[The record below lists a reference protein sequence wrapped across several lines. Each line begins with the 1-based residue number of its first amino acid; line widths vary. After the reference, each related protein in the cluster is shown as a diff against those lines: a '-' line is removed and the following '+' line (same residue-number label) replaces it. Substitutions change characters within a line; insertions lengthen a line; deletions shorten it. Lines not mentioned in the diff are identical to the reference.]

1 MATIDYT
8 IPGQLKGIQIEPP
21 MNAMARA
28 MELRGLQE
36 ASNLNAL
43 RMQDQQ
49 IKMADAQRVSQQRNA
64 LSRIHADPKLQIGSP
79 EYLNRVQAEAPD
91 LLEEVMTRGQKRA
104 ELEEKI
110 EANKFKN
117 FTNTFSSFKTLVPSI
132 RNEYDVV
139 EYTTAAYNN
148 PHLKPYLEAIQPLER
163 AIESN
168 TQEFYRD
175 PENWRMQAMAANPK
189 ELFDM
194 IKERREANKPISVAP
209 GGVLVSPTGEEL
221 FRAPAREN
229 ESDLA
234 RLQRE
239 RGEIAAKDA
248 NDPRLTQYDARIS
261 KLVNPSEHLSDLARK
276 QDELVK
282 LEDALAQDPKNP
294 KLIQRIKEYRAD
306 IRKDTEWKPS
316 VVVTAPTLS
325 KDALDMAADRF
336 LTDGTLPSV
345 SRPNR
350 DAIVDRAAALAKEKG
365 INPDRVSQLANKAN
379 TSALTQL
386 TKQET
391 MVGAFEKNFVKN
403 VDIVDRLSKKTDNTG
418 VPLLQKWINVGKKA
432 SSGDPNLAAL
442 AVAIKAV
449 QNEYGKIVSG
459 SMGNTAV
466 AVSEIKRM
474 EELLNAAQTPQDVQ
488 AVLNTMREETQNR
501 MAGFNEQK
509 AELTGAIRGTTKPP
523 ANAVAPYTDAEK
535 ERRYQEWK
543 ANQGKAK

>member
-43 RMQDQQ
+43 RMQEQRM
-49 IKMADAQRVSQQRNA
+49 KMSEAQRLNQQRNA
-64 LSRIHADPKLQIGSP
+64 LSQIHADPKVKIGSP
-79 EYLNRVQAEAPD
+79 EYLNRVAAEAPD
-91 LLEEVMTRGQKRA
+91 LYESVATRAQQRA

-110 EANKFKN
+110 EGRKYQNFERKFKL
-117 FTNTFSSFKTLVPSI
+117 FQSITPTIRTIDDVTQFVTASYDDPDLGPILKQIRPYEVALTTNQDAF
-132 RNEYDVV
+132 NQD
-139 EYTTAAYNN
+139 
-148 PHLKPYLEAIQPLER
+148 
-163 AIESN
+163 
-168 TQEFYRD
+168 D
-175 PENWRMQAMAANPK
+175 ENWRLQAAGVSPK
-189 ELFDM
+189 E
-194 IKERREANKPISVAP
+194 IAEIARNKAKEEREANKPVVVSP
-209 GGVLVSPTGEEL
+209 GGQLVSPTGDVL
-221 FRAPAREN
+221 FSAEAKAPTPTEA
-229 ESDLA
+229 
-234 RLQRE
+234 QRNYE
-239 RGEIAAKDA
+239 AAKNSGFTGTFSEFLDRQKETEA
-248 NDPRLTQYDARIS
+248 EREWRLAKRP
-261 KLVNPSEHLSDLARK
+261 KSEGGEGYKGSFLDWKR
-276 QDELVK
+276 
-282 LEDALAQDPKNP
+282 
-294 KLIQRIKEYRAD
+294 
-306 IRKDTEWKPS
+306 DTAKS
-316 VVVTAPTLS
+316 TKFVVQTSSAPTLS
-325 KDALDMAADRF
+325 KDAIDDQANRF
-336 LTDGTLPSV
+336 LTDGTLPSLGMG
-345 SRPNR
+345 R
-350 DAIVDRAAALAKEKG
+350 DAIANRNAIINRASELARAQG
-365 INPDRVSQLANKAN
+365 MSNDRVTQLANKAN

-403 VDIVDRLSKKTDNTG
+403 VGIVDRLSKQTDNTG

-488 AVLNTMREETQNR
+488 AVLNTMRQETQNR
-501 MAGFNEQK
+501 MEGFKEQK
-509 AELTGAIRGTTKPP
+509 AELTGAMRSATKPP
-523 ANAVAPYTDAEK
+523 NVSAAPYTDKEK

-543 ANQGKAK
+543 AQQGKAKP

>member
-501 MAGFNEQK
+501 MAGFKEQK
-509 AELTGAIRGTTKPP
+509 AELTGAIRGITKPP

>member
-1 MATIDYT
+1 MAQVDPNIALS
-8 IPGQLKGIQIEPP
+8 IRQVQVPLEESPLNR
-21 MNAMARA
+21 M
-28 MELRGLQE
+28 RGYAE
-36 ASNLNAL
+36 FENAL
-43 RMQDQQ
+43 LKSQEMQRG
-49 IKMADAQRVSQQRNA
+49 IQQRNA
-64 LSRIHADPKLQIGSP
+64 LAKIHADPSVKVGSP
-79 EYLNRVQAEAPD
+79 EYLNLVQQRAPD
-91 LLEEVMTRGQKRA
+91 LFEAVMTRGQKRA

-117 FTNTFSSFKTLVPSI
+117 FTNTFGSFKMLVPSI

-148 PHLKPYLEAIQPLER
+148 PDLKPYLEAIRPRER
-163 AIESN
+163 AIEAN

-194 IKERREANKPISVAP
+194 AKERREANKPMVVGAN
-209 GGVLVSPTGEEL
+209 LVSPTGEVL
-221 FRAPAREN
+221 FSAPSRET

-239 RGEIAAKDA
+239 RQDIATKDP
-248 NDPRLTQYDARIS
+248 NDPRLKQYDARIS
-261 KLVNPSEHLSDLARK
+261 KLINPAEHLSDLARK
-276 QDELVK
+276 QDELVR
-282 LEDALAQDPKNP
+282 LEEALAEDPNNK
-294 KLIQRIKEYRAD
+294 KLQQRIREYKAD

-345 SRPNR
+345 SKPNR
-350 DAIVDRAAALAKEKG
+350 DAIVERAAAVAKEKG
-365 INPDRVSQLANKAN
+365 ISGDRVTQLANKAN

-403 VDIVDRLSKKTDNTG
+403 VDIVDRLSRKTDNTG
-418 VPLLQKWINVGKKA
+418 VPLLQKWINEGKRA
-432 SSGDPNLAAL
+432 TSGDPNLAGL

-474 EELLNAAQTPQDVQ
+474 EKLLNDAQTPQDVQ

-501 MAGFNEQK
+501 MAGFKEQK
-509 AELTGAIRGTTKPP
+509 AELLGSMRSATKPP
-523 ANAVAPYTDAEK
+523 NVSAAPYTDKEK

-543 ANQGKAK
+543 AQQGKAKP

>member
-1 MATIDYT
+1 MAQVDPNIALS
-8 IPGQLKGIQIEPP
+8 IRQVQVPLEESPLNR
-21 MNAMARA
+21 M
-28 MELRGLQE
+28 RGYAE
-36 ASNLNAL
+36 FENAL
-43 RMQDQQ
+43 LKSQEMQRG
-49 IKMADAQRVSQQRNA
+49 IQQRNA
-64 LSRIHADPKLQIGSP
+64 LAKIHADPSVKVGSP
-79 EYLNRVQAEAPD
+79 EYLNLVQQRAPD
-91 LLEEVMTRGQKRA
+91 LFEAVMTRGQKRA

-132 RNEYDVV
+132 QNEYDVV
-139 EYTTAAYNN
+139 EYVKAAYNN
-148 PHLKPYLEAIQPLER
+148 PDLKPYLEALRPLER
-163 AIESN
+163 AIEVN

-221 FRAPAREN
+221 FRAPSRET

-239 RGEIAAKDA
+239 RQDIATKDP
-248 NDPRLTQYDARIS
+248 NDPRLKQYDARIS
-261 KLVNPSEHLSDLARK
+261 KLINPAEHLSDLARK
-276 QDELVK
+276 QDELVR
-282 LEDALAQDPKNP
+282 LEEALAEDPNNK
-294 KLIQRIKEYRAD
+294 KLQQRIREYKAD

-325 KDALDMAADRF
+325 KDALDMAAERF
-336 LTDGTLPSV
+336 LTDGTLPTV

-365 INPDRVSQLANKAN
+365 INPDRVTQLANKAN

-403 VDIVDRLSKKTDNTG
+403 VDIVDRLSKQTDNTG

-488 AVLNTMREETQNR
+488 AVLNTMRQETRNR
-501 MAGFNEQK
+501 MEGFKEQK
-509 AELTGAIRGTTKPP
+509 AELTGAMRGSTNKPATP
-523 ANAVAPYTDAEK
+523 AAKSDVRSRADAIL
-535 ERRYQEWK
+535 
-543 ANQGKAK
+543 GK

>member
-28 MELRGLQE
+28 MELRGMQE

-43 RMQDQQ
+43 RMQEQEM
-49 IKMADAQRVSQQRNA
+49 KMAETQRLNQQRNA
-64 LSRIHADPKLQIGSP
+64 LSRIHADPKVKIGSP
-79 EYLNRVQAEAPD
+79 EYLARVQTDAPD
-91 LLEEVMTRGQKRA
+91 LFEGVATRVQKSA
-104 ELEEKI
+104 DLEEKI

-117 FTNTFSSFKTLVPSI
+117 FTNTFGSFKTLVPSI
-132 RNEYDVV
+132 QNEYDVV

-148 PHLKPYLEAIQPLER
+148 PDLKPYLEAIRPLER
-163 AIESN
+163 AIEVN

-194 IKERREANKPISVAP
+194 AKERREANKPVVVAQ
-209 GGVLVSPTGEEL
+209 GGQLVSPTGDVL
-221 FRAPAREN
+221 FSAEAKAPTPTEA
-229 ESDLA
+229 
-234 RLQRE
+234 QRNYQ
-239 RGEIAAKDA
+239 AAKDSGFTGTFA
-248 NDPRLTQYDARIS
+248 DYLDQQKETEAEREYRRA
-261 KLVNPSEHLSDLARK
+261 KLPVSQGGSGFTGTFLDFK
-276 QDELVK
+276 
-282 LEDALAQDPKNP
+282 
-294 KLIQRIKEYRAD
+294 KLITKAN
-306 IRKDTEWKPS
+306 KF
-316 VVVTAPTLS
+316 VVQTSSAPTLS
-325 KDALDMAADRF
+325 KDAIDDQANRF
-336 LTDGTLPSV
+336 LTDGTLPSLGMGKDAV
-345 SRPNR
+345 ANR
-350 DAIVDRAAALAKEKG
+350 NAIINRASQLARDQG
-365 INPDRVSQLANKAN
+365 MSNDRVTQLANKAN

-432 SSGDPNLAAL
+432 SSGDPDLAAL

-488 AVLNTMREETQNR
+488 AVLNTMRQETQNR
-501 MAGFNEQK
+501 MLGFKEQK
-509 AELTGAIRGTTKPP
+509 AELTGAMRGSVNKPATP
-523 ANAVAPYTDAEK
+523 ANRPPLNEIFG
-535 ERRYQEWK
+535 
-543 ANQGKAK
+543 GKK

>member
-1 MATIDYT
+1 MAQVDPNIALSIRPVQ
-8 IPGQLKGIQIEPP
+8 IPLEESPLNR
-21 MNAMARA
+21 M
-28 MELRGLQE
+28 RGYAE
-36 ASNLNAL
+36 YENAL
-43 RMQDQQ
+43 LKSQEMQRG
-49 IKMADAQRVSQQRNA
+49 IQQRNA
-64 LSRIHADPKLQIGSP
+64 LAKIHADPSVKVGSP
-79 EYLNRVQAEAPD
+79 EYLNLVQQRAPD
-91 LLEEVMTRGQKRA
+91 LFEAVMMRGQKRA

-132 RNEYDVV
+132 QNEYDVV

-148 PHLKPYLEAIQPLER
+148 PDLKPYLEAIRPLER
-163 AIESN
+163 AIEVN

-194 IKERREANKPISVAP
+194 IKERREANKPISVAS

-221 FRAPAREN
+221 FRAPSRET

-239 RGEIAAKDA
+239 RQDIAAKDP

-261 KLVNPSEHLSDLARK
+261 KLVNPAEHLSDLARK
-276 QDELVK
+276 QDELVR
-282 LEDALAQDPKNP
+282 LEEALAQDPKNP
-294 KLIQRIKEYRAD
+294 KLIQRIKEYKAD

-316 VVVTAPTLS
+316 VVVTTPTLS

-336 LTDGTLPSV
+336 LTDGTLPTV

-391 MVGAFEKNFVKN
+391 AVGAFEKTFVKN

-488 AVLNTMREETQNR
+488 AVLNTMRQETQNR
-501 MAGFNEQK
+501 MLGFKEQK
-509 AELTGAIRGTTKPP
+509 AELTGAMRGSVNKPATP
-523 ANAVAPYTDAEK
+523 ANRPPLNEIF
-535 ERRYQEWK
+535 
-543 ANQGKAK
+543 GAKK

>member
-1 MATIDYT
+1 MAQVDPNIALSIRPVQ
-8 IPGQLKGIQIEPP
+8 IPLEESPLNR
-21 MNAMARA
+21 M
-28 MELRGLQE
+28 RGYAE
-36 ASNLNAL
+36 YENAL
-43 RMQDQQ
+43 LKSQEMQRG
-49 IKMADAQRVSQQRNA
+49 IQQRNA
-64 LSRIHADPKLQIGSP
+64 LAKIHADPSVKVGSP
-79 EYLNRVQAEAPD
+79 EYLNLVQQRAPD
-91 LLEEVMTRGQKRA
+91 LFEAVMTRGQKRA

-132 RNEYDVV
+132 QNEYDVV

-148 PHLKPYLEAIQPLER
+148 PDLKPYLEAIRPLER
-163 AIESN
+163 AIEVN

-221 FRAPAREN
+221 FRAPSRET

-239 RGEIAAKDA
+239 RQDIAAKDP

-261 KLVNPSEHLSDLARK
+261 KLVNPAEHLSDLARK

-282 LEDALAQDPKNP
+282 LEEALAQDPNNK
-294 KLIQRIKEYRAD
+294 KLQQRIKEYKAD

-336 LTDGTLPSV
+336 LTDGTLPTV

-365 INPDRVSQLANKAN
+365 INPDRVDQLANKAN

-391 MVGAFEKNFVKN
+391 MVGAFEKNFIKN

-418 VPLLQKWINVGKKA
+418 VPLLQKWINEGKRA
-432 SSGDPNLAAL
+432 TSGDPNLAGL

-474 EELLNAAQTPQDVQ
+474 EKLLNDAQTPQDVQ
-488 AVLNTMREETQNR
+488 AVLNVMREETQNR
-501 MAGFNEQK
+501 MAGFKEQK
-509 AELTGAIRGTTKPP
+509 AELTSSMRSATKAPNVS
-523 ANAVAPYTDAEK
+523 AAPYTDKEK

-543 ANQGKAK
+543 AQQGKAKP